1 MAPPSTSDT
10 NLRVGILDLVTHG
23 PTDSLWARAM
33 HANLASIMPQVI
45 GVWCESEG
53 HDVNFV
59 CYTGLEDLTDE
70 LPRGIDV
77 LFVGAFTQS
86 AQLAYAVCNLFRRR
100 GAVTVLGG
108 PHARC
113 YPEDAR
119 KYADYVLGFTDRE
132 VIGEV
137 LEDCRPHEPLGVH
150 LSADGQPQHLP
161 GVEERWPFVD
171 ATLQKAPGPLR
182 IVPMLGSL
190 GCPYSCE
197 FCIDSTVDYQPLA
210 FEKLKSDLRFLQ
222 TKFERPRVAFH
233 DPNFGIRF
241 DDYLDAIE
249 EAVPPGSVDFI
260 AESSLS
266 LLSEDHLRRLRKNS
280 FKAMLPGIE
289 SWFSLG
295 SKSKTRSVHGREKVD
310 RISEHLNMVHRYIPY
325 VQGNFVLGLDCD
337 EGPEPFELTKRF
349 IDQTPGVFPGFS
361 LLTAFGRAA
370 PLNLEYQRDDRVLGF
385 PFHALNNNHA
395 MNVRPKNYEWPE
407 FYEHVVDLTKYAFS
421 PRAIWRRF
429 RANRNAIPRALNVL
443 RAVSSEGFG
452 RIRYHSE
459 VRRRLDDDVAFRAF
473 FEQETDEIPG
483 FYRNRVRE
491 DLGSFWDLLPDGA
504 LRHDPRAYLRAENG
518 NGAGASGP
526 ISLEGPGAGTA

>member
-1 MAPPSTSDT
+1 MTRPIDSHTR
-10 NLRVGILDLVTHG
+10 LHVGILDLVTHG
-23 PTDSLWARAM
+23 PTNSLWARAM
-33 HANLASIMPQVI
+33 HANLASIMPQVV
-45 GVWCESEG
+45 GVWCRDEG
-53 HDVNFV
+53 HDVTFV
-59 CYTGLEDLTDE
+59 CYTGLEDLSEE
-70 LPRGIDV
+70 LPRDIDV
-77 LFVGAFTQS
+77 LFIGAFTQS
-86 AQLAYAVCNLFRRR
+86 AQLAYAICNLFRRR

-132 VIGEV
+132 VIRNV
-137 LEDCRPHEPLGVH
+137 LRDPRPRRRRGAH
-150 LSADGQPQHLP
+150 LSADGQPERLP
-161 GVEERWPFVD
+161 GVEDRWPFIE
-171 ATLQKAPGPLR
+171 ATLQKAPQPLR

-210 FEKLKSDLRFLQ
+210 FEQLKSDLRFLR
-222 TKFERPRVAFH
+222 TKFRRPRVAFH

-249 EAVPPGSVDFI
+249 EAAPPGSVDFI

-266 LLSEDHLRRLRKNS
+266 LLSEAHLQRLEKNG
-280 FKAMLPGIE
+280 FKAMLPGVE

-295 SKSKTRSVHGREKVD
+295 NKSKTRSVHGQEKVD
-310 RISEHLNMVHRYIPY
+310 RISEHLKMVQRYIPY
-325 VQGNFVLGLDCD
+325 VQANFVLGLDCD

-349 IDQTPGVFPGFS
+349 IDQTPGVFPGYS

-385 PFHALNNNHA
+385 PFHTLNNHHA
-395 MNVRPKNYEWPE
+395 MNVRPKNYGWPE
-407 FYEHVVDLTKYAFS
+407 FYDHVIDLTEHSFS
-421 PRAIWRRF
+421 PGAIWRRF
-429 RANRNAIPRALNVL
+429 WANRDTIPRWLNVL

-452 RIRYHSE
+452 RLRYHTE
-459 VRRRLDDDVAFRAF
+459 VRRRLDDEPEFRAF
-473 FEQETDEIPG
+473 FEQETDEIPA

-491 DLGSFWDLLPDGA
+491 NLGPFWDLLPEGA
-504 LRHDPRAYLRAENG
+504 LSYDPGAYLRAENG
-518 NGAGASGP
+518 TGAGGNVALTRP
-526 ISLEGPGAGTA
+526 DERGA